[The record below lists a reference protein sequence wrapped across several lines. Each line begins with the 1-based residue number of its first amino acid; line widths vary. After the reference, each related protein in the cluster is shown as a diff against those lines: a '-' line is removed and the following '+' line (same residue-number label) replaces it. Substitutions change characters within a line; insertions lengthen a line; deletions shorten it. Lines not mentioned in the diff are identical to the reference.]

1 MFNID
6 LYDIP
11 RFVSDHLV
19 RHIHAQPFVSTGRH
33 DIIQELPSR
42 HEQRMDDL
50 YNMRLFLN
58 AQEVINISKVR
69 LCRHAEK
76 ETRAAWE
83 QVINSLALIEHFA
96 YIMFDLTHAIC
107 KMDKKAVIDVIES
120 AYRGGID
127 LKQFVKNYNNFVL
140 DLTVYDII
148 RTFDYIKIPA
158 KYEKRMKSY
167 SKEDFSYFT
176 TLLNEIINLNSA
188 IKYETMPKPIILST
202 LILLCSEA

>member
-1 MFNID
+1 MAGLKKQIVVCESGKFNKLIA
-6 LYDIP
+6 
-11 RFVSDHLV
+11 SDFDRELDSH
-19 RHIHAQPFVSTGRH
+19 STAPGSFALEKKCSGAYLGTAAFFAIKAACA
-33 DIIQELPSR
+33 DG
-42 HEQRMDDL
+42 
-50 YNMRLFLN
+50 LFSD
-58 AQEVINISKVR
+58 AVTK
-69 LCRHAEK
+69 
-76 ETRAAWE
+76 
-83 QVINSLALIEHFA
+83 SLSCPDYE
-96 YIMFDLTHAIC
+96 IMFDLTDAIC
-107 KMDKKAVIDVIES
+107 KMDKKAVIDVIET
-120 AYRGGID
+120 AYRNGID